1 MKTATVADLRNQ
13 FRRVSSWIEDGET
26 VQILKQG
33 KPFAQLVPNVG
44 RRQTRKK
51 PDVLARLKEIWGTKT
66 FSEKEVAAMRAAELE
81 GEEG

>member
-33 KPFAQLVPNVG
+33 KPFARLVPD
-44 RRQTRKK
+44 QTSRKSSRK
-51 PDVLARLKEIWGTKT
+51 PDVMARLDQIWGKRT
-66 FSEKEVAAMRAAELE
+66 FSAKEVAAMRAAELE
-81 GEEG
+81 GDEG

>member
-1 MKTATVADLRNQ
+1 MKTASVADLRNQ

-33 KPFAQLVPNVG
+33 KPFARLVPNQSPRK
-44 RRQTRKK
+44 RRPK
-51 PDVLARLKEIWGTKT
+51 PDVMARLDKIWGNRT
-66 FSEKEVAAMRAAELE
+66 FSAKEVAAMRAAELE